1 MLKLQYFDHLM
12 QRANSLEKT
21 LMLGRV
27 EAKGEGAAENEMV
40 REHHQCNGHESEQ
53 TLGDTEEQGT
63 LACSSPWGCQESD
76 TTE

>member
-12 QRANSLEKT
+12 QRASSLEKT

-27 EAKGEGAAENEMV
+27 EAKGEGAAENEMF

-53 TLGDTEEQGT
+53 TLGDSEG
-63 LACSSPWGCQESD
+63 
-76 TTE
+76 